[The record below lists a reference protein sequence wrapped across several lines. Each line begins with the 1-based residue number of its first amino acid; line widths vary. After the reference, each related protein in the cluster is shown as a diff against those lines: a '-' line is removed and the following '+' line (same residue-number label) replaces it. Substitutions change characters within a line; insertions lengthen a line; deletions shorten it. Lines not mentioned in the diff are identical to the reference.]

1 MRLSCP
7 PDWLIY
13 AAVVLGLAAA
23 ALADRE
29 RADAP
34 PAPPPV
40 SGLDA
45 ALTSGPTLMGDSV
58 RSLPGAGR
66 SPGAGTAFSVS
77 DAGVWITARQVVAGC
92 RRAAVLVAPGRG
104 VLAKVFI
111 DPASDLAVL
120 VTEGGTAPLPLALDG
135 QPAEGQ
141 RAYQPGYPRGGP
153 GETTS
158 RLLGRDSLR
167 PWSRDA
173 PRQSVLVW
181 AEVGRTE
188 GLRGG
193 LTGMAGA
200 PVLDRMGR
208 VIGVT
213 LAEAPRRGRIYSS
226 PPQAIR
232 AILTRSGQAPSG
244 FAQGLTLTT
253 DNYGRA
259 ADDLR
264 RNLRIVQA
272 ACVG

>member
-1 MRLSCP
+1 MRLPRP

-13 AAVVLGLAAA
+13 AAAVLGLV
-23 ALADRE
+23 ALAMADRE

-45 ALTSGPTLMGDSV
+45 ALTAGPTLMGDSV
-58 RSLPGAGR
+58 RSLPAAGR
-66 SPGAGTAFSVS
+66 GPGGGTAFSVS
-77 DAGVWITARQVVAGC
+77 DTGVWITARQVVAGC

-104 VLAKVFI
+104 VLAKVFT
-111 DPASDLAVL
+111 DPASDLAL
-120 VTEGGTAPLPLALDG
+120 LLTEGGTAPLPLALEV
-135 QPAEGQ
+135 QPTKGQ

-153 GETTS
+153 GEATS
-158 RLLGRDSLR
+158 RLVGRDTLR

-173 PRQSVLVW
+173 PREAVLVW

-193 LTGMAGA
+193 LAGLAGA

-208 VIGVT
+208 VVGVT
-213 LAEAPRRGRIYSS
+213 LAEAPRRGRIYSA

-232 AILTRSGQAPSG
+232 AILTRSGQPLSG
-244 FAQGLTLTT
+244 FAQGVTLTT

-264 RNLRIVQA
+264 RNLRVVQA
-272 ACVG
+272 VCVG